1 VKVTPSVVF
10 RVDESSAIGFG
21 HMARCLALAEALLSA
36 NAEVSFWC
44 CSVRPTTRAVLKQ
57 RGITLVDILTD
68 ESFFE
73 SSWCDTVVVVDGYQF
88 DELFWHRLIETR
100 PLRTVCIDDFQ
111 NITYLADIVVC
122 YNEGV
127 EAQQFK
133 LSEHS
138 LLFLGGRYLLLRAEV
153 LAAANL
159 LTHIGSRRA
168 VIVAAGGTKQ
178 TDWVT
183 DMLAHLSHLVPGVP
197 LWVLSA
203 RRLPATRVLS
213 NAGALTSQVRFFSGL
228 GVAAMIKRYRQARC
242 VIVPA
247 STMML
252 EAFAVGCP
260 IVSGWIAD
268 NQRNSLDFYHK
279 EGMIV
284 NVGELHHQSRKGL
297 AQALAKVGR
306 RSRSMRRRQRTYIEN
321 SKQGILKLCSAILA
335 TAKKEKNEHPN

>member
-1 VKVTPSVVF
+1 VKVIPSVVF
-10 RVDESSAIGFG
+10 RVDESRVIGFG
-21 HMARCLALAEALLSA
+21 HMARCLALADALLSV
-36 NAEVSFWC
+36 NVTVSFWC
-44 CSVRPTTRAVLKQ
+44 CNVRPVTRAALKQ

-73 SSWCDTVVVVDGYQF
+73 STLCDRVVVVDGYQF
-88 DELFWHRLIETR
+88 DEFFWQRLIAKR
-100 PLRTVCIDDFQ
+100 PLRTVCIDDFR

-122 YNEGV
+122 YNEGI

-133 LSEHS
+133 LPRHS

-153 LAAANL
+153 LAAANTS
-159 LTHIGSRRA
+159 THLGSRRA

-178 TDWVT
+178 SEWVA
-183 DMLAHLSHLVPGVP
+183 DILAHLSHLVPGVP

-203 RRLPATRVLS
+203 RRLPVTRVLS
-213 NAGALTSQVRFFSGL
+213 SAKLLTSQVRFFSGL
-228 GVAAMIKRYRQARC
+228 RVDAMIRRYRQARC

-260 IVSGWIAD
+260 VVSGWIAD
-268 NQRNSLDFYHK
+268 NQRNSLDYYHK

-284 NVGELHHQSRKGL
+284 NVGELRNQSRGGL
-297 AQALAKVGR
+297 AQALIKVDR
-306 RSRSMRRRQRTYIEN
+306 QSRYMKLRQRIYIEN
-321 SKQGILKLCSAILA
+321 SKQGIVKLVSAIVA
-335 TAKKEKNEHPN
+335 TE